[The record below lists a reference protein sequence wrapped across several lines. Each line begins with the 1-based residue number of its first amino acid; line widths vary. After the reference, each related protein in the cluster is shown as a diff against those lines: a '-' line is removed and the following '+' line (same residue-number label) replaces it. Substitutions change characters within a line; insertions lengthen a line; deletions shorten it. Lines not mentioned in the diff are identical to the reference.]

1 MLSQFDTPDTANTQ
15 DLFGLGN
22 EFNDPMD
29 NNTQS
34 LSLTPP
40 TMQQPLSTPSNTTV
54 PPPSSS
60 SPILNQQSSN
70 TYQGQPRLAYIARTQ
85 PTSYQTPNLQRIQ
98 TMPASSTIV
107 RPANVI
113 SNGVQHSTVYTQQ
126 LIHPSG
132 GLNRPLYQRMPTT
145 ITSQQNAP
153 ATLVRQQYNTS
164 GMINMNQNVPQMS
177 IVKVSRGQERD
188 LSFEYTRA
196 RPPFRPAIQTTT
208 IFSLRILNNSQPYSV
223 YHKQ

>member
-1 MLSQFDTPDTANTQ
+1 MLSQFDTPDATNTQ

-29 NNTQS
+29 NTQS

-40 TMQQPLSTPSNTTV
+40 TSQQPLATPSNTTV
-54 PPPSSS
+54 LPSSSTSS
-60 SPILNQQSSN
+60 SPILNQQSGN
-70 TYQGQPRLAYIARTQ
+70 IYQGQPRLAYISRAQ

-113 SNGVQHSTVYTQQ
+113 SNGIQHSTVYTQQ

-132 GLNRPLYQRMPTT
+132 GLNRPLFQRMPTT

-177 IVKVSRGQERD
+177 IVKVSRD
-188 LSFEYTRA
+188 T
-196 RPPFRPAIQTTT
+196 
-208 IFSLRILNNSQPYSV
+208 
-223 YHKQ
+223 